1 MLIYTT
7 HPYWRTIMG
16 SIRLTPKMKIQRH
29 WMDKVRQFVAKRP
42 QKLKQKKSLQGQG
55 SLFDD
60 YDPKHLKGK

>member
-1 MLIYTT
+1 
-7 HPYWRTIMG
+7 MG